1 MNLRQV
7 SYAVAVV
14 DHGGF
19 TRAAAALHVAQPSLS
34 QSVRRLEV
42 ELGAPLFLRVGR
54 TVRLSDAGE
63 AFVGP
68 ARRLLRDAD
77 GLRSLLGERAALL
90 AGTLDL
96 VALPTAAVDPL
107 AAMIGTF
114 RRAYPNVLVRVAE
127 PSGVEDLERMILDGR
142 CEVGLGES
150 DRPSRDGL
158 VVRPVVR
165 QDLYA
170 VFAPGSAPVGT
181 GRITLRSLALHPLV
195 LGGPGTS
202 VRDLL
207 DRAFAAVG
215 RSARVAVETG
225 QRDAISPLALA
236 GAGVGVVPEPI
247 ARAASERGAVI
258 ALITPRLRRSLGLIH
273 RGTDLSP
280 AARAFLRLAVERK

>member
-1 MNLRQV
+1 MDLRQL

-19 TRAAAALHVAQPSLS
+19 TRAAVALHVAQPSLS
-34 QSVRRLEV
+34 QSVRRLEN

-54 TVRLSDAGE
+54 AVQLSDAGE
-63 AFVGP
+63 AFLGP
-68 ARRLLRDAD
+68 ARRLLRDAE
-77 GLRSLLGERAALL
+77 GLRALLGDRAALL

-107 AAMIGTF
+107 AEMIGGF

-127 PSGVEDLERMILDGR
+127 PTGVEDLERMLLDGR
-142 CEVGLGES
+142 CEVGLGEA
-150 DRPSRDGL
+150 DRPTRDGL

-170 VFAPGSAPVGT
+170 VFAHGSPT
-181 GRITLRSLALHPLV
+181 PPHGRITLRALAGHPLV
-195 LGGPGTS
+195 LGRPGTS

-207 DRAFAAVG
+207 DRAFAGVG
-215 RSARVAVETG
+215 RNAQVAVETG
-225 QRDAISPLALA
+225 QRDAIAPLALA

-247 ARAASERGAVI
+247 ARAASERGGVI

-280 AARAFLRLAVERK
+280 AARAFLRLAVERT